1 MKCPKCG
8 FLNDAGSP
16 QCKKC
21 GQENVSSGP
30 SEGEPFFSTTA
41 STFSTH
47 SQPNDSPV
55 TSGPAA
61 LADETSMADSST
73 AESPN
78 RRQTTFK
85 LQPETAA
92 EKIFLRPWREE
103 LSERVENFRRRRAR
117 LLEGV
122 DPDADFDIDYETGA
136 SKPDPDVSA
145 SVVALSAKQETKQA
159 DLDPPSSD
167 DPEDPLLDSLPLE
180 KPGDGL
186 RILSEAA
193 VQAGEAPIDDQDLEP
208 GPVEIVLESPERLVP
223 AASGYAT
230 SRALPTAPLGR
241 RVLAGVVDGTVLWL
255 AAGLFATIFWL
266 AGGRISLRP
275 VNIAVL
281 AFIALFSLLL
291 YFGLFTAFAAATPGL
306 LAMGLDLRNMEG
318 TFPTTGESI
327 RRAFGYLVSIAALM
341 LGFVWALVDSE
352 GMTWHDRMSG
362 TFVADR
368 DSGAESRG

>member
-1 MKCPKCG
+1 M
-8 FLNDAGSP
+8 AGS
-16 QCKKC
+16 
-21 GQENVSSGP
+21 S
-30 SEGEPFFSTTA
+30 A
-41 STFSTH
+41 
-47 SQPNDSPV
+47 
-55 TSGPAA
+55 
-61 LADETSMADSST
+61 
-73 AESPN
+73 AESPD
-78 RRQTTFK
+78 RRQTTFEA
-85 LQPETAA
+85 QRETAA

-117 LLEGV
+117 LLEGI
-122 DPDADFDIDYETGA
+122 DPDAHLDVDYETGA
-136 SKPDPDVSA
+136 SKPDPEVSTG
-145 SVVALSAKQETKQA
+145 VVALSARQKQLQA
-159 DLDPPSSD
+159 DLDPPSSKEQ
-167 DPEDPLLDSLPLE
+167 EDPFLDTLLLE

-193 VQAGEAPIDDQDLEP
+193 VRAGEAPIDDQDLEP

-223 AASGYAT
+223 AAGGYGT
-230 SRALPTAPLGR
+230 SRALPTAPIGR
-241 RVLAGVVDGTVLWL
+241 RVLAGVVDGAVLWL

-266 AGGRISLRP
+266 AGGRISLQP

-281 AFIALFSLLL
+281 AFIALFCLLL
-291 YFGLFTAFAAATPGL
+291 YFGLFTALAAATPGL
-306 LAMGLDLRNMEG
+306 LAMGLELRNMEG

-368 DSGAESRG
+368 DSGAGSRD